1 LGPDA
6 STSLG
11 TPAEGALGQSVA
23 LPLEGPGFQFNPAK
37 DRAHRF
43 GTVEMV
49 QGIVRAAARVHRRYP
64 SGAELVVGELSR
76 RGGGDIPGHASH
88 RSGRDVDLLFYLR
101 DARDQP
107 FLAKAIPIEPDGTG
121 VDYQDLSD
129 PTDDIPVHIDVART
143 WTLFE
148 SLLTDSHNTIGRI
161 FLVEHVRAMLLE
173 HAESIG
179 APALAL
185 ARFSDLTCQPGF
197 PHDDHAHL
205 RWFCSVDDIAAG
217 CEDTR
222 PIYPWHRQYL
232 SEYGVTAEIAGK
244 RKRPRPS
251 VTSHA
256 RAEARAKEISG
267 PFDSAVVAFLQR
279 RKRWVKQPHPG
290 RRYCR

>member
-1 LGPDA
+1 
-6 STSLG
+6 
-11 TPAEGALGQSVA
+11 
-23 LPLEGPGFQFNPAK
+23 
-37 DRAHRF
+37 
-43 GTVEMV
+43 MV

-244 RKRPRPS
+244 RKQPRPS